1 MGSGEDEDEAEAEAG
16 FELSIFDEEE
26 VGMVEKYC
34 TKIILVSR
42 RASLRIINADWC
54 NVEKVWPQGD
64 LICHTQEI
72 SFSVFSLEI

>member
-54 NVEKVWPQGD
+54 NVEKVWPQEY
-64 LICHTQEI
+64 LICHTRNLFLCFE
-72 SFSVFSLEI
+72 